1 MAADR
6 PVAAKS
12 RKLSIVSFDEHN
24 STRVDVQY
32 GRRLGAAPAAANGRL
47 VSAGSAV
54 STASTWSFV
63 NKPAASIQALRN
75 RILIT
80 LDKALSLIKEF
91 EQRYLYSADDD
102 FHGIYQEFVKQLLA
116 RIGYKNDLI
125 NCEHLETVIIRR
137 FQPEQQIARRADFKS
152 LAIVCAR
159 HRAFKDLRAQVQN
172 RIDEVYTYADTFC
185 VTFSNEAEGLSFES
199 VENYENI
206 KTDCLRE
213 LRVYLD
219 AGQASCD
226 ELKDIQP
233 VSVFLESYSRVLHHM
248 ENVTSCLHNAT
259 MQLKK
264 WVIADEQ
271 YEKSL
276 DKEIMFLKHRSGRVA
291 ADRIT
296 VSSLKFDVKTR
307 IPNASGKL
315 RKVEMTLEAMQA
327 AIWEISAK
335 VGSNWPGIYM
345 KLPFM
350 PLRTNEKKS
359 EDIKGV
365 MRAGAHM
372 DKEPSEMAAMAFE
385 KWAKRSTA
393 ANINELTFAA
403 KPFLEESSK
412 KELSKKVKYSV
423 PRTKKRFQQLRAKP
437 SVIYV

>member
-1 MAADR
+1 MSKVFLFRQPQASRTDMAADR

-315 RKVEMTLEAMQA
+315 RKVEMTLGKCNGALE
-327 AIWEISAK
+327 
-335 VGSNWPGIYM
+335 
-345 KLPFM
+345 KLS
-350 PLRTNEKKS
+350 EQQKS
-359 EDIKGV
+359 VNKSIADVQES
-365 MRAGAHM
+365 MRIARR
-372 DKEPSEMAAMAFE
+372 EL
-385 KWAKRSTA
+385 
-393 ANINELTFAA
+393 ANLQRKSGRRQVLF
-403 KPFLEESSK
+403 
-412 KELSKKVKYSV
+412 
-423 PRTKKRFQQLRAKP
+423 
-437 SVIYV
+437 VIFKLY